1 MKYLFFG
8 KLKSYMLGYIFN
20 DILNSV
26 LNEYAEVI
34 IIELI
39 LLSLIFDALIYYG

>member
-20 DILNSV
+20 DILIRFLQDYV
-26 LNEYAEVI
+26 EFI
-34 IIELI
+34 TIEMI
-39 LLSLIFDALIYYG
+39 PHVPAVRV